1 MIVSGGENVYPGP
14 VAAVITEHPDVSD
27 VLLESVADPEFGQRL
42 RATVEIHPG
51 RALTADQ
58 LRDWLRPR
66 LSDAERP
73 RDLSIVPASTAP
85 PPASRSGS
93 PRFHVKHRSTVTADT
108 GRRTQ
113 DDVSGPPWRLLGE
126 QPSEPIR
133 TTRPVPT
140 GRPSGKQGEERS

>member
-73 RDLSIVPASTAP
+73 RDLSIVPALHRTATGKP
-85 PPASRSGS
+85 LRKPEVSRETSQ
-93 PRFHVKHRSTVTADT
+93 HRD
-108 GRRTQ
+108 G
-113 DDVSGPPWRLLGE
+113 
-126 QPSEPIR
+126 
-133 TTRPVPT
+133 
-140 GRPSGKQGEERS
+140 